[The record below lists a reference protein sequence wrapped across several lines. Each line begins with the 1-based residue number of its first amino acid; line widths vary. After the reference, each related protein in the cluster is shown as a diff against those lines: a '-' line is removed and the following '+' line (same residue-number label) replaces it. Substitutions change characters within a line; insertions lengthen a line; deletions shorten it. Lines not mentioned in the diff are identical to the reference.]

1 MKKKD
6 TKSKKDCHF
15 VLQFTRA
22 IQHYKTG
29 QIMNKNSRQCFIL
42 WAITVHKIAKTTAY
56 TYYHASKNRESHN
69 YKRSSALW
77 LEYMSKYNIYNLDW
91 DTRILRLFYKLQI
104 ATLPELLIVPKR
116 QIIKNVGKTALRT
129 IQNKLNLELGMSEK
143 NLIEFYSENVFLSD
157 RHNRKNAV
165 DIESQNDRIEYLQ
178 NTEAVLK
185 SEIENLQNKI
195 LDLNVQLDHE
205 RTRQPEE
212 NKKLERLEK
221 QISNRQKIVAIT
233 FVDDSVMGFPENL
246 LITQLHDQITNKQ
259 IKFIEIIPVDWQLE
273 S

>member
-1 MKKKD
+1 
-6 TKSKKDCHF
+6 
-15 VLQFTRA
+15 
-22 IQHYKTG
+22 
-29 QIMNKNSRQCFIL
+29 
-42 WAITVHKIAKTTAY
+42 
-56 TYYHASKNRESHN
+56 
-69 YKRSSALW
+69 
-77 LEYMSKYNIYNLDW
+77 
-91 DTRILRLFYKLQI
+91 
-104 ATLPELLIVPKR
+104 LPELLIVPKR
-116 QIIKNVGKTALRT
+116 QVIKNVGKTALRT

-143 NLIEFYSENVFLSD
+143 NLIEFYSTNVFL
-157 RHNRKNAV
+157 RPNPV
-165 DIESQNDRIEYLQ
+165 DFDTQNDRIEYLQ

-185 SEIENLQNKI
+185 SEIENLQKKI